1 MLLIKPRRKNR
12 MAGNKTRDGIK
23 LSKIVKLALSLG
35 ATVRRGRNHPFV
47 LGYEGVRACPVATS
61 TDART
66 MVAPWIAGIM
76 GYTPHRAYEL
86 IRNA

>member
-1 MLLIKPRRKNR
+1 

-23 LSKIVKLALSLG
+23 LSKIVKLARSVG

-61 TDART
+61 TDARR
-66 MVAPWIAGIM
+66 MVAPWIASIT
-76 GYTPHRAYEL
+76 GYTPNEAYNAIRAT
-86 IRNA
+86 

>member
-1 MLLIKPRRKNR
+1 

-35 ATVRRGRNHPFV
+35 ATVRGGGKHPFV
-47 LGYEGVRACPVATS
+47 LNYTGMRACPVATS
-61 TDART
+61 TNART
-66 MVAPWIAGIM
+66 MVAPWIARAI
-76 GYTPHRAYEL
+76 GYTPTQAYQA

>member
-1 MLLIKPRRKNR
+1 

-47 LGYEGVRACPVATS
+47 LGYEGVRACPIATS

-66 MVAPWIAGIM
+66 MAAKWIAGISD
-76 GYTPHRAYEL
+76 YTPLEAYNAIRA
-86 IRNA
+86 A